1 VTNTIVGVPSDL
13 ESDRARRSS
22 ERKEVQV
29 AVLCNNMYEQAV
41 SD

>member
-1 VTNTIVGVPSDL
+1 VTNARVGVLSDI
-13 ESDRARRSS
+13 EPDRARRSS

-29 AVLCNNMYEQAV
+29 AAFFHRVYEQAV